1 MTNPLPPNRL
11 RELYEG
17 QKMRRSEIAALCKVG
32 ERTVHR
38 WEKGDVSIPDE
49 HKLTLAQFFGVE
61 PSHLMGWDRSEAKA
75 A

>member
-11 RELYEG
+11 RELYEARG
-17 QKMRRSEIAALCKVG
+17 LRRSEIAAICKVA

-38 WEKGDVSIPDE
+38 WEKGEVAIPDE
-49 HKLTLAQFFGVE
+49 HKLTLAEFFDVE
-61 PSHLMGWDRSEAKA
+61 PAHLMGWDRSEAA